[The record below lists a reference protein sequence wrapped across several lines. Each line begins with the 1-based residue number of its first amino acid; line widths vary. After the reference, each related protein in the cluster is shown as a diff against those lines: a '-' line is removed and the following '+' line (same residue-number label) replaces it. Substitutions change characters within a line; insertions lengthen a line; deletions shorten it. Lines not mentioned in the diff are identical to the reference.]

1 MQSQYVKACHF
12 SFRWSLIQSSNCRF
26 LHKGQTPKI
35 PNHVQ
40 VNLSK
45 ALPKTGTI
53 EDTFTSG
60 SQTKKEPRNRS
71 VSTSDANLDLDQN
84 ALLYIHLWCY
94 HVHQHRASPILQ
106 WKSRNEEK
114 AGKGYK
120 NNRTKLNDKLKNLK
134 QNNQL

>member
-35 PNHVQ
+35 RNHVQ

-106 WKSRNEEK
+106 MSGKVEMRKGRKGIQKQQNE
-114 AGKGYK
+114 
-120 NNRTKLNDKLKNLK
+120 TK
-134 QNNQL
+134 